1 MNILIL
7 NWRDIKNPKAG
18 GAEII
23 LYELSKRLI
32 KEGHSIIWF
41 CSSFD
46 EALPQETFEGITI
59 IRRGNKFSVYLEAL
73 WYYKQ
78 LSEKPDIVLD
88 SVNTIC
94 WQTPLYVERQKRI
107 LYTNQSARRVFFY
120 EYPWPFALLGFL
132 LEPLQYLSYKRTKAI
147 CYSDSIKND
156 LISFGLSK
164 ENISVFPL
172 GIDHARYKPGKKF
185 RQPTFVFVGR
195 FVKNKR
201 PDLVVMSL
209 KAVAKKYPLVHLYLV
224 GYGEEEK
231 NLRSLI
237 VSLGLDRNVSIVN
250 KNNGFFAKDKKDMKV
265 TLMQAAWAIIVP
277 SVKEGWGMVVTE
289 TASCGTPA
297 IVSNV
302 TGLRDS
308 VLHNKTGII
317 LSRDPT
323 PQELSNAML
332 TIIKDMG
339 FRNRLEKGAILWS
352 KKFSWESSYEAFKK
366 LL

>member
-7 NWRDIKNPKAG
+7 SWRDIKNPKHG

-41 CSSFD
+41 CSYFD
-46 EALPQETFEGITI
+46 NALSDETFEGITI
-59 IRRGNKFSVYLEAL
+59 IRRGNKFSVYIEAL

-88 SVNTIC
+88 TINTIC

-107 LYTNQSARRVFFY
+107 LYANQSARRVFFY
-120 EYPWPFALLGFL
+120 EYAWPFALLGLL
-132 LEPLQYLSYKRTKAI
+132 LEPLQYLSYKNTKAI

-156 LISFGLSK
+156 LMAFGLPK
-164 ENISVFPL
+164 ENINVFPL
-172 GIDHARYKPGKKF
+172 GVDHLRYKPGKKF
-185 RQPTFVFVGR
+185 VQPTFIFVGR

-201 PDLVVMSL
+201 ADLIILAM
-209 KAVAKKYPLVHLYLV
+209 KAIVKKYPRSLLYLV

-231 NLRSLI
+231 KLRSLI
-237 VSLGLDRNVSIVN
+237 ASMGLDRNIFIVN
-250 KNNGFFAKDKKDMKV
+250 KNNVFFAKDKKDMKV
-265 TLMQAAWAIIVP
+265 KLMQAAWAIIVP

-289 TASCGTPA
+289 AASCGTLA

-308 VLHNKTGII
+308 VVHNKTGII
-317 LSRDPT
+317 LSADPT
-323 PQELSNAML
+323 PEELSNAMF
-332 TIIKDMG
+332 TIIKDVG
-339 FRNRLEKGAILWS
+339 LRERLGKGAILWS
-352 KKFSWESSYEAFKK
+352 KKFSWESSYAAFKK

>member
-23 LYELSKRLI
+23 LYELSKRFI

-59 IRRGNKFSVYLEAL
+59 IRRGNKFSVYLEAF
-73 WYYKQ
+73 WHYKQ

-88 SVNTIC
+88 AVNTIC
-94 WQTPLYVERQKRI
+94 WQTPLYVERRKRI

-132 LEPLQYLSYKRTKAI
+132 LEPLQYFSYKRTKAI
-147 CYSDSIKND
+147 CYSNSIKND
-156 LISFGLSK
+156 LISFGLLK
-164 ENISVFPL
+164 KNISVFPL

-185 RQPTFVFVGR
+185 RQPTFIFVGR

-209 KAVAKKYPLVHLYLV
+209 KAVAKKYPLAHLYLV

-231 NLRSLI
+231 NVRSLI
-237 VSLGLDRNVSIVN
+237 VSMGLGRNVSIVN
-250 KNNGFFAKDKKDMKV
+250 KNNNFFVKDKKDMKV

-289 TASCGTPA
+289 AASCGTPA
-297 IVSNV
+297 IVPNV

-308 VLHNKTGII
+308 VLHDKTGII
-317 LSRDPT
+317 LSPNPT
-323 PQELSNAML
+323 PQELSKAIL
-332 TIIKDMG
+332 RIIEDASL
-339 FRNRLEKGAILWS
+339 RERLGKGAISWS
-352 KKFSWESSYEAFKK
+352 KKFSWERSYETFKK

>member
-7 NWRDIKNPKAG
+7 NWRDIKNPKRG

-32 KEGHSIIWF
+32 EEGHSITWF

-46 EALPQETFEGITI
+46 GALPQEVFDGIKI

-73 WYYKQ
+73 WYYKK
-78 LSEKPDIVLD
+78 LSQKPDRVLD
-88 SVNTIC
+88 CVNTIC
-94 WQTPLYVERQKRI
+94 WQTPLYVEREKI
-107 LYTNQSARRVFFY
+107 IFYTNQSARKVFFY
-120 EYPWPFALLGFL
+120 EYPWFFALVGFL
-132 LEPLQYLSYKRTKAI
+132 LEPLQYLSYKRVKAI
-147 CYSDSIKND
+147 CYSDSIRND
-156 LISFGLSK
+156 LVSFGLSK
-164 ENISVFPL
+164 GNISVFPL
-172 GIDHARYKPGKKF
+172 GIDHARYNPGKKF
-185 RQPTFVFVGR
+185 RQPTFIFVGR

-209 KAVAKKYPLVHLYLV
+209 KVVVKKYPLAHLYLV

-231 NLRSLI
+231 NLQSLI
-237 VSLGLDRNVSIVN
+237 DSLGLDRNISIVN
-250 KNNGFFAKDKKDMKV
+250 KNNSFFAKDKRDMKV
-265 TLMQAAWAIIVP
+265 TLMQAAWAILVP

-289 TASCGTPA
+289 AASCGTPA

-317 LSRDPT
+317 LSGNPT
-323 PQELSNAML
+323 PQELGNAML
-332 TIIKDMG
+332 VIIKDVE
-339 FRNRLEKGAILWS
+339 FRNRLGKGAILWS
-352 KKFSWESSYEAFKK
+352 KKFSWENSYETFKK